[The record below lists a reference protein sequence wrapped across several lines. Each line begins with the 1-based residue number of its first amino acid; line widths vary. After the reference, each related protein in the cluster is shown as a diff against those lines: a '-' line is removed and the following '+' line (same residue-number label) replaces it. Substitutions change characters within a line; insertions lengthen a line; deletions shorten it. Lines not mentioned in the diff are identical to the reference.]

1 MSENTDT
8 MGTIL
13 FTKEQ
18 IETRAAEI
26 GAQISKDYE
35 GEEVYLVGTLRGAVV
50 WMGDIMKNITCD
62 TEIDFIVASIYG

>member
-26 GAQISKDYE
+26 GAQI
-35 GEEVYLVGTLRGAVV
+35 
-50 WMGDIMKNITCD
+50 
-62 TEIDFIVASIYG
+62 